1 MWTVKN
7 DNWNDKHTSLTKYF
21 LELVKQR
28 VDSGELISN
37 RHRTT
42 NGHTLLA
49 EIILVASLV
58 QSNPKFKSRLTSLI
72 NEARDKNLRSN
83 IVNDF
88 ILKNYFPDIVKY
100 FKDFDI
106 KRLDH
111 SNYFTD
117 FLHNSRVKYERTLK
131 HYFSF
136 LTDEIKG
143 IDYKNEEQFV
153 RNSKSIN
160 TLVDLL
166 IPYLLY
172 VGYSATSIS
181 DLAFRYVSRQG
192 GVSAIEKFLK
202 NFDTKDSEYKFL
214 FKVPLQ
220 SLEFKFMKD
229 NLNEDKVKIKPINFD
244 KVKSKIL
251 QDGFEPKQ
259 NEELFEVTTDAM
271 DPHNFIRAIYD
282 VGLKRFVAS
291 KERMSLSFFN
301 QFFDNILWRFSKA
314 SEHKYI
320 KSSIYID
327 PINTPFRVN
336 TLKQTLSRL
345 SKEYDFDFNKDSEIP
360 HIESLFQP
368 IYFYHLALGSK
379 SIENSL
385 SLLWTSLETLL
396 PYRNKSS
403 DIENV
408 KVFVSKSLS
417 IGSLGRDIMSLAVR
431 LIETN
436 KANENKLST
445 LGTPQFGFKP
455 SNIVAWANWLTTSF
469 DKENDP
475 FYSIKESSNL
485 LCTQFCH
492 LNDVYSGK
500 IWTCSDLL
508 ERIKGSSKSISYQL
522 DRIYLHRNQ
531 IVHSGKFINEYS
543 NLWSNLEWYVG
554 KLLSLAVY
562 NHLVDRNYNIENIYQ
577 ELEGDYE
584 QIMNLLEV
592 NRNKKVSE
600 IQHHFPILFEHSW
613 QSF

>member
-7 DNWNDKHTSLTKYF
+7 DNWNDKHTSLSKYF

-72 NEARDKNLRSN
+72 DESRDTSLKSN
-83 IVNDF
+83 ITNDF

-100 FKDFDI
+100 FKEFDT

-111 SNYFTD
+111 SNHFSD

-136 LTDEIKG
+136 LSGEIEK
-143 IDYKNEEQFV
+143 IDFKNEDQFI
-153 RNSKSIN
+153 RNSETIN
-160 TLVDLL
+160 ILVDLL

-192 GVSAIEKFLK
+192 GFTAIEKFLK
-202 NFDTKDSEYKFL
+202 NFDIKDSEYKFL

-220 SLEFKFMKD
+220 SLEFKFMRD
-229 NLNEDKVKIKPINFD
+229 NLNEDKVKIKS
-244 KVKSKIL
+244 VKFEKIKEKIL
-251 QDGFEPKQ
+251 QDGFEPKVK
-259 NEELFEVTTDAM
+259 EELFEVTAEAM
-271 DPHNFIRAIYD
+271 DPHNFIRSIYD

-301 QFFDNILWRFSKA
+301 QFFDKILWRFSKA

-345 SKEYDFDFNKDSEIP
+345 SKDYDFKFDKNSEIP
-360 HIESLFQP
+360 HIENLFQP

-385 SLLWTSLETLL
+385 ALLWTSMETLL

-417 IGSLGRDIMSLAVR
+417 IGALGRDIMSLAVR
-431 LIETN
+431 FIETN
-436 KANENKLST
+436 KSNDNGLSS
-445 LGTPQFGFKP
+445 LGNPQFGFKP
-455 SNIVAWANWLTTSF
+455 SNIVSWANWLTTSF
-469 DKENDP
+469 EKENDP
-475 FYSIKESSNL
+475 YKSIKNHSNL
-485 LCTQFCH
+485 LCKQFCH

-500 IWTCSDLL
+500 IWTCEDLL
-508 ERIKGSSKSISYQL
+508 NRIQRSSKSISYQL

-554 KLLSLAVY
+554 KLLSLAVF
-562 NHLVDRNYNIENIYQ
+562 NHLVGMNYDIENIYQ

-584 QIMNLLEV
+584 QIVNLLEV
-592 NRNKKVSE
+592 NRDKKVSE
-600 IQHHFPILFEHSW
+600 IQSHYPILFEHSW